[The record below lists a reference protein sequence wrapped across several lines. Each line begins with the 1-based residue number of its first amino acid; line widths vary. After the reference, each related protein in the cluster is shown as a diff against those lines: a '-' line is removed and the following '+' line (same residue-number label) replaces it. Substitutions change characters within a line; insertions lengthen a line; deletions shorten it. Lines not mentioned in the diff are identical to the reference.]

1 VIILKEEMLPPLTL
15 TLDTMD
21 QCQALFGYN
30 DRNIRIIEEELSV
43 RIHLRDN
50 ALHITGDE
58 LNCNAASEVIY
69 QLLELH
75 DSGEMIDTSSVQYYI
90 DMAFSGDM
98 PSARALMNDVVA
110 YTYRGKKIVNKTQGQ
125 REYTS
130 SIRNN
135 ELTLAIGPAGTGKTY
150 LAVALAVVA
159 MKAKAVERLLFCVI

>member
-75 DSGEMIDTSSVQYYI
+75 DRIT
-90 DMAFSGDM
+90 
-98 PSARALMNDVVA
+98 
-110 YTYRGKKIVNKTQGQ
+110 
-125 REYTS
+125 
-130 SIRNN
+130 
-135 ELTLAIGPAGTGKTY
+135 
-150 LAVALAVVA
+150 
-159 MKAKAVERLLFCVI
+159 